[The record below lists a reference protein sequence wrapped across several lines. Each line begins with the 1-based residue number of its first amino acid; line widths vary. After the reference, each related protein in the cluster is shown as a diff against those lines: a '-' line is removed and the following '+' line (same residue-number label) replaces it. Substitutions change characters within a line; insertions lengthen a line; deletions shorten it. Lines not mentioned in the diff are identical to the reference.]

1 SRDQPLLVGR
11 QREPLPAPRSP
22 GDAASLPF
30 GVDDLD
36 RFDPAPHAAA
46 SHRPRPRCVG
56 GHHAARGR
64 ERAGGRVGREA
75 QAEGSRGGRQL
86 APRDGGT
93 GPQPPARPVGRDPVE
108 SLAQVHDDALPDA
121 PARHPAPR
129 TPRHEPGARRCRPP
143 HELLQLLHAP
153 RHGDRCRDDPIDPGA
168 FRVCGSAA
176 NIGQEWDEWDGR
188 PLPENGDFSAPP
200 GLFFRFAALT
210 IGIGMALG
218 AALIFLL
225 GPRLGTL
232 WPLLPRTLWLALG
245 AAATATWLW
254 FGTLVFSFYA
264 GVLALPEGWLE
275 RGPYLRLMT
284 LTSHLS
290 RAFGKRDWVEHAAID
305 VYNTLA
311 ERRGRTVGSGEL
323 LVLIPRCLSKQ
334 ALDGVLA
341 IAGRYEVPVFVATRG
356 QLARRVIRER
366 RPRAVVAVACERDM
380 MTGLRDVAGRL
391 PVLGLTMRLPNG
403 PCRDAML
410 DLDVM
415 ERWVKTWVGA

>member
-1 SRDQPLLVGR
+1 MLDPHMTAD
-11 QREPLPAPRSP
+11 APR
-22 GDAASLPF
+22 AQLIHIET
-30 GVDDLD
+30 D
-36 RFDPAPHAAA
+36 R
-46 SHRPRPRCVG
+46 RL
-56 GHHAARGR
+56 GH
-64 ERAGGRVGREA
+64 
-75 QAEGSRGGRQL
+75 
-86 APRDGGT
+86 
-93 GPQPPARPVGRDPVE
+93 
-108 SLAQVHDDALPDA
+108 
-121 PARHPAPR
+121 
-129 TPRHEPGARRCRPP
+129 
-143 HELLQLLHAP
+143 
-153 RHGDRCRDDPIDPGA
+153 
-168 FRVCGSAA
+168 
-176 NIGQEWDEWDGR
+176 EWDEWDGR
-188 PLPENGDFSAPP
+188 SLPGNGDFSAPP

-210 IGIGMALG
+210 IGIGMAVG

-232 WPLLPRTLWLALG
+232 WSTLPRTLWLVL
-245 AAATATWLW
+245 AAAAAVTWLW
-254 FGTLVFSFYA
+254 FGTLLLSFYG

-275 RGPYLRLMT
+275 RGPYLRLMS
-284 LTSHLS
+284 LTSYVS
-290 RAFGKRDWVEHAAID
+290 RAFGRRDWVEHAAID
-305 VYNTLA
+305 VYNALA
-311 ERRGRTVGSGEL
+311 ERRRRTVGKGEL

-415 ERWVKTWVGA
+415 EQWVKGLVGA